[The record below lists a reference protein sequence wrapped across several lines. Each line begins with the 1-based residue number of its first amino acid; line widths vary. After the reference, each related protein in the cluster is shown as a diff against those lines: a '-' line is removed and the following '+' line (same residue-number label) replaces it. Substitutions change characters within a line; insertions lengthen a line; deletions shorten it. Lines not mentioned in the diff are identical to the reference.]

1 MKKVHLIM
9 PMGGGGTRF
18 GNHGFEVPKPL
29 ILLQENHFFYWATQ
43 SVIKY
48 MDVQDIIFV
57 VLQEHI
63 DKYSIDRKILEYY
76 PSAIV
81 HVIPQILNGAV
92 LTCAEGIKEVT
103 DDSPVLFNDCDHAFV
118 CQSFYEYCQ
127 KENLIHQMVHC
138 SLSNQMIQNTVLF
151 NLMSMET
158 LFGQWKKEAI
168 SNEAI
173 CGAYYFKTVK
183 YLKML

>member
-18 GNHGFEVPKPL
+18 GNHGFEAPKPL
-29 ILLQENHFFYWATQ
+29 ILLQGKPFFYWATQ

-57 VLQEHI
+57 ILQEHI

-103 DDSPVLFNDCDHAFV
+103 DDSPVYLMTVIMLSYAKVFMNTV
-118 CQSFYEYCQ
+118 K

-158 LFGQWKKEAI
+158 LFGQWKKKQLVMRPFAERI
-168 SNEAI
+168 I
-173 CGAYYFKTVK
+173 LKTVK